1 MPLEVNHLMRVAIYT
16 ETFLPKIDGIV
27 KVLCLTL
34 EHLNR
39 RGVEAIVV
47 APDHGGNIREYAG
60 AQVIGVPSIKNPVY
74 PEGRIS
80 LMTPTAYGRIRAF
93 KPQLMHSFHPIWT
106 GLAGLLFAKTMRVP
120 ALSSFHLDI
129 ERAARF
135 YRLNLVSTFSRH
147 VTTWAFN
154 RSDYTLAPSKLV
166 QKQMKDQG
174 VQKVGLWRRG
184 VDAEQFDP
192 RNRSAEMRALLSDG
206 HVDDHLLLYV
216 GRLAPEKQ
224 IHQLRDVL
232 ERVPNTRLALV
243 GGGPAEPMLRKHFEG
258 LPVTFAGYLTGQKLA
273 QAYASADVFVFTSAF
288 ESFGLVLLEA
298 MASGVPVVSSRVGG
312 SQDMITEGVSGYT
325 FEVNNIEGL
334 VRGVQQTLADPVR
347 LRQMG
352 IAARQ
357 HAERQAWPAM
367 MDELIACYDALLSG
381 KPSPI

>member
-1 MPLEVNHLMRVAIYT
+1 MRVAIYT

-60 AQVIGVPSIKNPVY
+60 AQVIGVPAIKNPVY

-80 LMTPTAYGRIRAF
+80 LMTPYAYQRIKAF
-93 KPQLMHSFHPIWT
+93 KPDLMHSFHPIWT
-106 GLAGLLFAKTMRVP
+106 GLAGLIFAKTMHVP

-129 ERAARF
+129 ERVARF
-135 YRLNLVSTFSRH
+135 YKLNLMSGISRY

-166 QKQMKDQG
+166 QSQMKANG
-174 VQKVGLWRRG
+174 VHKVGLWRRG
-184 VDAEQFDP
+184 VDAEQFHP
-192 RNRSAEMRALLSDG
+192 RNDSYEMRELLSNG
-206 HVDDHLLLYV
+206 NVHDHLLLYV

-224 IHQLRDVL
+224 IHQLRAVL
-232 ERVPNTRLALV
+232 ERVPGTRLALV

-258 LPVTFAGYLTGQKLA
+258 LPVTFAGYLTGNKLA
-273 QAYASADVFVFTSAF
+273 QAYASADVFVFPSAF

-312 SQDMITEGVSGYT
+312 AQDMITDGEAGYT
-325 FEVNNIEGL
+325 FDVNDIEGL
-334 VRGVQQTLADPVR
+334 VCGVQQTLADPAR
-347 LRQMG
+347 LTEMG
-352 IAARQ
+352 LAARQ